1 MLQAIQGDI
10 LGFDPLGQSGDAQ
23 TFSQDR
29 YLIGDDL
36 AELLFPALLLGAP
49 LGGVADAGGFHSTE
63 KGVGDRLQF
72 VRDRF
77 RISVVRPHH
86 DKQLSDRPVAVLLS
100 TEEYQRLDSLE
111 DSIWA
116 AKAEKAF
123 ESGNFLSA
131 SESVEALSK
140 ILGA

>member
-1 MLQAIQGDI
+1 MRSIPAAMAKLN
-10 LGFDPLGQSGDAQ
+10 FGQLLDSAQ
-23 TFSQDR
+23 KEPVT
-29 YLIGDDL
+29 I
-36 AELLFPALLLGAP
+36 
-49 LGGVADAGGFHSTE
+49 T
-63 KGVGDRLQF
+63 K
-72 VRDRF
+72 
-77 RISVVRPHH
+77 
-86 DKQLSDRPVAVLLS
+86 KDRPVAVLLS

-140 ILGA
+140 ILGE